1 MSQNTH
7 VGVAND
13 RRPVNSKNIKK
24 RRAQHQAVLN
34 FLKERDEADKESKQL
49 GFSLGF
55 DNNYQI
61 TK

>member
-34 FLKERDEADKESKQL
+34 FLRNATKQTRKV
-49 GFSLGF
+49 SS
-55 DNNYQI
+55 
-61 TK
+61 

>member
-34 FLKERDEADKESKQL
+34 FLRERDEADKESK
-49 GFSLGF
+49 
-55 DNNYQI
+55 
-61 TK
+61 

>member
-24 RRAQHQAVLN
+24 RRKQHEAVLS
-34 FLKERDEADKESKQL
+34 FLKERDEADKANK
-49 GFSLGF
+49 
-55 DNNYQI
+55 
-61 TK
+61 

>member
-13 RRPVNSKNIKK
+13 RRPVNSQNIKK

-34 FLKERDEADKESKQL
+34 FLKERDEADKESK
-49 GFSLGF
+49 
-55 DNNYQI
+55 
-61 TK
+61 